1 MTKNKEEIKKDL
13 LNRLDEKFK
22 NENVDEIN
30 KIVNNQISDYIV
42 VISEPEDITGKIF
55 NGQHGSIQYL
65 KRDHVQVLLRYS
77 GSIGPVYKIDNS
89 WGLELN
95 LNHSKIILKTDDA
108 VRYIKNRFYLTPGQ
122 TQRILEI
129 FTYFIQENENSGNY
143 INYSTSPIIIENGI
157 THVNHNLLDNSLIL
171 KSLLEFYPK
180 SSHPEYFE
188 EVFSYN
194 LLGPFHN
201 TLKQMGTSIIQ
212 APLLLAQGPS
222 KSGKTSTPALFIGKG
237 FDLPKDKFLYGLQ
250 RIKTPTDLNV
260 HANESNIPMVIDD
273 IKTLWLEKNKDS
285 LKSYVQ
291 TGIFA
296 DRGKQ
301 NGIELNELRGQR
313 SILFTLNDKYRID
326 TDQAASNRIFI
337 ETFTKLNV
345 ERENKE
351 GFTKFKQSLPTGFM
365 FSLIKEIFENK
376 NIQELYDEVENIED
390 PLDWLNL
397 GLKKINELCSK
408 YKLSKFPLL
417 QKRKEV
423 EMDTN
428 ALEVVQAFIGEWDR
442 ISSMEYKSKIAG
454 DFKVETKNH
463 RIFIYFTAGAFKT
476 LNSSLGLKL
485 PYDSAIDF
493 INNVK
498 SDAKLIQVENE
509 GKMTNVRMDGYPKH
523 MYCISMSDSDDNFD
537 NTNNENLTGPP
548 KENIENGE
556 NGKNNNENQKENYK
570 IDNIESLPDGP
581 VKQSLIEEREEQK
594 NNNDDS
600 MLVRILKEFP
610 TLEHLGVDYSL
621 HENDI
626 LYIPASLANIL
637 NAQGACVFIG
647 NGTPGKTKN
656 KSETLKADPVKEPE
670 PTPMA
675 MEREE
680 QEHNAKKRPVKKS
693 IHYYQ
698 LNANFDKYGYDFF
711 KGSDIELQSSRTFY
725 YKDSTKIKYMLYQL
739 LMPEEPE
746 NTPDGWFSFIKD
758 GRELE
763 SEKAYNALSK
773 GDLQ

>member
-1 MTKNKEEIKKDL
+1 MTDKDELKKDIFK
-13 LNRLDEKFK
+13 RLDEKFK
-22 NENVDEIN
+22 NENAEEIN
-30 KIVNNQISDYIV
+30 KIINNQISDYTV
-42 VISEPEDITGKIF
+42 VISESEDITGKIF
-55 NGQHGSIQYL
+55 NGQHGSIQYQ
-65 KRDHVQVLLRYS
+65 KGDYVQVLFRYS

-108 VRYIKNRFYLTPGQ
+108 VRYIKNRFYLTPSQ

-129 FTYFIQENENSGNY
+129 LTYFVQENENSGNF
-143 INYSTSPIIIENGI
+143 INYYNSPITIENGI
-157 THVNHNLLDNSLIL
+157 IHVNYNMLDNSIIL
-171 KSLLEFYPK
+171 KSLLEFCPK

-188 EVFSYN
+188 EVLSYTS
-194 LLGPFHN
+194 LAPFHN
-201 TLKQMGTSIIQ
+201 ALKQIGTSIIQ

-222 KSGKTSTPALFIGKG
+222 RAGKTSIPTLFIGKG

-260 HANESNIPMVIDD
+260 HANETNIPMILDD
-273 IKTLWLEKNKDS
+273 IKTSWLEKNKDS

-313 SILFTLNDKYRID
+313 SMIFTLNDKYRID

-351 GFTKFKQSLPTGFM
+351 EFTKFKQSLPTGFM

-376 NIQELYDEVENIED
+376 NIQELYNEIENLED

-397 GLKKINELCSK
+397 GLKKINELCDK

-417 QKRKEV
+417 QKRKEE

-428 ALEVVQAFIGEWDR
+428 ALEVAQAFIGEWDR
-442 ISSMEYKSKIAG
+442 ASSMEWKSKIAG
-454 DFKVETKNH
+454 DFKVETKNR

-509 GKMTNVRMDGYPKH
+509 GKMTHVRIDGYPKH

-537 NTNNENLTGPP
+537 NTRTHYYQVT
-548 KENIENGE
+548 
-556 NGKNNNENQKENYK
+556 KNFNRYDASFF
-570 IDNIESLPDGP
+570 IGS
-581 VKQSLIEEREEQK
+581 
-594 NNNDDS
+594 
-600 MLVRILKEFP
+600 
-610 TLEHLGVDYSL
+610 
-621 HENDI
+621 DI
-626 LYIPASLANIL
+626 LFDSSRIITKKGSSETAYILLKLLIPDPL
-637 NAQGACVFIG
+637 NK
-647 NGTPGKTKN
+647 TPSNWNKFLSN
-656 KSETLKADPVKEPE
+656 SRELKSETE
-670 PTPMA
+670 
-675 MEREE
+675 
-680 QEHNAKKRPVKKS
+680 
-693 IHYYQ
+693 
-698 LNANFDKYGYDFF
+698 
-711 KGSDIELQSSRTFY
+711 
-725 YKDSTKIKYMLYQL
+725 
-739 LMPEEPE
+739 
-746 NTPDGWFSFIKD
+746 
-758 GRELE
+758 
-763 SEKAYNALSK
+763 YNALSR
-773 GDLQ
+773 GDSS